1 MKCHFL
7 ILFSLFSQPL
17 CAQESKTESNKSLR
31 AAIQKWV
38 AVMKETQTVQKDWR
52 EQKQVLLDSRDS
64 LTSELVQVEREIAEA
79 DERRKTLDQASEDK
93 LARKAK
99 FDAGREAFRAS
110 LDALDAKVSAVIPI
124 LPAEL
129 AKNGKLEKAI
139 ADHQKFVATKDKD
152 TLGLNSRLT
161 AMLTIL
167 TEAEKFN
174 QIVSTFDGKT
184 VQAGEQRVLL
194 DGAYFGLASGFA
206 ANEAGTSAFKLTPSA
221 NGWSEEEITDAAVI
235 AEVRELIDVANGSGE
250 TRLVTLPLEIAR

>member
-7 ILFSLFSQPL
+7 LLFSLFALPL
-17 CAQESKTESNKSLR
+17 FAQESKTENNKALR

-64 LTSELVQVEREIAEA
+64 LTSEVTQVENEIAEA

-93 LARKAK
+93 LARKAT
-99 FDAGREAFRAS
+99 FDAGREALRAG

-129 AKNGKLEKAI
+129 VKNGKLEKAI
-139 ADHQKFVATKDKD
+139 VDHQKFSATEDKE

-174 QIVSTFDGKT
+174 QIVSTFGGKT
-184 VQAGEQRVLL
+184 VQAGEERVLL
-194 DGAYFGLASGFA
+194 DGAYFGLACGFA
-206 ANEAGTSAFKLTPSA
+206 ANEAGTVAFKLTPSA
-221 NGWSEEEITDAAVI
+221 TGWSEEEITDEDLI
-235 AEVRELIDVANGSGE
+235 KEVRALINVANGSGE
-250 TRLVTLPLEIAR
+250 TRLITLPLEIAR